1 VALSGI
7 AVGLVLSVGA
17 QRSVTA
23 SFLTA
28 AKDPAAYWIVPPILL
43 AVTLFAAFVPALR
56 ASHIDPIRAL
66 RDE

>member
-1 VALSGI
+1 MTGRVSA
-7 AVGLVLSVGA
+7 
-17 QRSVTA
+17 
-23 SFLTA
+23 A

>member
-1 VALSGI
+1 VSA
-7 AVGLVLSVGA
+7 
-17 QRSVTA
+17 
-23 SFLTA
+23 A